1 MGYYYA
7 EEVYF
12 FTAKL
17 AEAVS
22 IGFFNVPVAA
32 VGAGAY
38 ELALYYELLL
48 FTTSWLLFA
57 FWG

>member
-17 AEAVS
+17 AELVS

-48 FTTSWLLFA
+48 FTTS
-57 FWG
+57 